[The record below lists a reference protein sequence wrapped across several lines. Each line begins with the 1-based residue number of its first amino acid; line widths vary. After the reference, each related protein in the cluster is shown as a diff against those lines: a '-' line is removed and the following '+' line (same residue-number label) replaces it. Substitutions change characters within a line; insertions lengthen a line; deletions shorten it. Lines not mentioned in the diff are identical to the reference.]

1 MQKIHEDAVNHIR
14 QGLQLEKQRD
24 GAVQALTE
32 YELGVGLLQ
41 QVNSTFLHAT
51 YFPFCLVAED

>member
-24 GAVQALTE
+24 GAVLALTE

-51 YFPFCLVAED
+51 HFPFLFGG